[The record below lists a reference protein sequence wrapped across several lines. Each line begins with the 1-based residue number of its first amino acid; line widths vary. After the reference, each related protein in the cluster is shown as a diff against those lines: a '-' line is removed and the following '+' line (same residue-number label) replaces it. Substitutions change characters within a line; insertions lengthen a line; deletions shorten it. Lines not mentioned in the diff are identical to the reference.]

1 MADQYSVLICL
12 LLTNDTRVV
21 LKRKFCFV
29 EESFALKKKV
39 IFKINFCFINDIS
52 MFIRESFVSP
62 KESFV
67 S

>member
-39 IFKINFCFINDIS
+39 ICFINDIS
-52 MFIRESFVSP
+52 MFIRESFVFP